1 MKAVVFTMIMAVSFS
16 AFASESES
24 DKHELQKLLKQ
35 TQSLSADF
43 QQRVRDEQG
52 SVLQN
57 LSGTLKLKRPASL
70 YWHTKEP
77 DESVMIANGT
87 KVWYYNPFVEQVT
100 VYAQQDMVD
109 DSPLLLVLD
118 SNGKQWENY
127 SVSSEA
133 GRYFVEHETNG
144 RKLELLF
151 SDEKLKEITMVQAQG
166 ERTELMLSDVV
177 LNESI
182 DDEQFL
188 FDVPDGVDVDD
199 QS

>member
-77 DESVMIANGT
+77 D
-87 KVWYYNPFVEQVT
+87 
-100 VYAQQDMVD
+100 
-109 DSPLLLVLD
+109 
-118 SNGKQWENY
+118 
-127 SVSSEA
+127 
-133 GRYFVEHETNG
+133 
-144 RKLELLF
+144 
-151 SDEKLKEITMVQAQG
+151 
-166 ERTELMLSDVV
+166 
-177 LNESI
+177 
-182 DDEQFL
+182 
-188 FDVPDGVDVDD
+188 
-199 QS
+199 